1 VIMETIRPVP
11 QIRKNTVESRV
22 LRTMSPT
29 MGTRKRPPRG
39 SIKENTDEMNSTV
52 TNIKMMVRH
61 HPKSKQIS
69 STAAAANLRSD

>member
-1 VIMETIRPVP
+1 MMERIKPEP
-11 QIRKNTVESRV
+11 QIRKYTVESRV
-22 LRTMSPT
+22 LRTMNPT
-29 MGTRKRPPRG
+29 MGTKKRPPSG